1 MAENVTPT
9 RIELIRLKRRIK
21 MAKNGHSLLKMKRDG
36 LIVEFREILEEAKDV
51 IGGMIDKYQK
61 AQEKMTLAKAVDGV
75 LAVNSIAISCK
86 KEPEFTMRKKNI
98 MGVTVPVIRRE
109 KHRRSVTEREYG
121 VTSTTARIDEA
132 VSAYEEMVDSVLAV
146 AEIETT
152 VKRLIEEIDK
162 TRRRVNAL
170 EFSVIPTMEKN
181 ANFIDFKLEEQE
193 KERIVTLKML
203 KNKKGREAGTAEAT
217 TSEGAEE
224 AGTAEAGA
232 T

>member
-36 LIVEFREILEEAKDV
+36 LIVEFRQILEEAKEV
-51 IGGMIDKYQK
+51 MGSMMDKYQK
-61 AQEKMTLAKAVDGV
+61 AQEKLVLAKAVDGV
-75 LAVNSIAISCK
+75 LAVSSVSISCK

-109 KHRRSVTEREYG
+109 KHRRKITEREYG
-121 VTSTTARIDEA
+121 ITSTTARIDEA

-170 EFSVIPTMEKN
+170 EFSVIPTLEAN
-181 ANFIDFKLEEQE
+181 ANFISFKLEEQDRE
-193 KERIVTLKML
+193 TIITLKML
-203 KNKKGREAGTAEAT
+203 KNKKRREAEAAEAAA
-217 TSEGAEE
+217 SEE
-224 AGTAEAGA
+224 AETAEAGA